1 MIVKKS
7 EFVTSCI
14 SADKLPESDF
24 LEIAFAGRSNVGKS
38 SLINALLGRKN
49 LARSGSRQGMTRLIN
64 FYDVNNEIHF
74 VDLPG
79 YGYAKVSKSEMDVW
93 GKVITEYLNVRPQL
107 YLMLLLI
114 DVRREPSEA
123 DKMLYNWTVAA
134 GLDYIVVATKCDK
147 LSRSECAKNAA
158 VIKKELGLPAEKKV
172 VQVSAETKKGIPE
185 LWEEIDSFIVE
196 EDEVPEA
203 DAEPGTDGEPE
214 AL

>member
-14 SADKLPESDF
+14 SASQLPESDF

-93 GKVITEYLNVRPQL
+93 GKGITEYLNVRPQL
-107 YLMLLLI
+107 YLMTLLI

-123 DKMLYNWTVAA
+123 DKMLYNWIIAA
-134 GLDYIVVATKCDK
+134 GLDYIVVATKGDK
-147 LSRSECAKNAA
+147 LSRSECLKNAA
-158 VIKKELGLPAEKKV
+158 VIKKELGLPADKKV
-172 VQVSAETKKGIPE
+172 FIVSAETKKGIPE

-196 EDEVPEA
+196 ED
-203 DAEPGTDGEPE
+203 GEPE
-214 AL
+214 TV